1 MRWTL
6 PTYLDSRYF
15 IIAEDF
21 HLGYVLTADAA
32 TVILVQGQDSMMLV
46 QLVVEHEQVV
56 QQLQESLFS
65 DGS

>member
-1 MRWTL
+1 M
-6 PTYLDSRYF
+6 
-15 IIAEDF
+15 
-21 HLGYVLTADAA
+21 LTADAA